1 MPLRIREFRWPADR
15 DAVLHFQY
23 EVYETNFP
31 GFVVTDRFLRDYA
44 AQLRQGVRNPY
55 EKLYVLEDETGR
67 VCGFLWLEIRATMVD
82 PIVGYIKNIYVAP
95 DLRGQG
101 YGKMLLEVAERWFRS
116 QGCRKA
122 TLDVSVCNE
131 RAVRLYESAGYRPAR
146 YRMEKPLD

>member
-1 MPLRIREFRWPADR
+1 MPPRIREFRWPADR

-31 GFVVTDRFLRDYA
+31 GFVVTERFLRDYA
-44 AQLRQGVRNPY
+44 AQLRAAARSPY
-55 EKLYVLEDETGR
+55 EKMYVLEDDAGR
-67 VCGFLWLEIRATMVD
+67 VCGFLWIEVRATMVD
-82 PIVGYIKNIYVAP
+82 PIVGYIKNVYVAP
-95 DLRGQG
+95 ELRGQG

-131 RAVRLYESAGYRPAR
+131 RAVRLYESMGYCPAR